1 MKTMIGLISAG
12 VIDAPDDSL
21 ADSSESSSG
30 QALGTSP
37 EQGNGCGCDRPRWE
51 IRPCG
56 HCTCEGECND
66 CPANKLWRDE
76 QDSWCG
82 CAKPGQDGV
91 LACGHCS
98 CGFGCFETVRNG
110 SHAPMQI
117 APCA

>member
-1 MKTMIGLISAG
+1 MKTLIGLIPSG
-12 VIDAPDDSL
+12 VIDAPDDPL
-21 ADSSESSSG
+21 ADS
-30 QALGTSP
+30 LGTAP
-37 EQGNGCGCDRPRWE
+37 ERLGNGCGCDRPRWE
-51 IRPCG
+51 VRPCG
-56 HCTCEGECND
+56 HCACSSECND

-91 LACGHCS
+91 LGCGHCS

-117 APCA
+117 VPCA